1 MDIYHYV
8 NFSLQMMLASQSF
21 GEAVVRRFKVMML
34 NQLLF
39 NGDSMLCG
47 HRATTCIVFLLASLA
62 DKVLPN
68 L

>member
-1 MDIYHYV
+1 
-8 NFSLQMMLASQSF
+8 MMLASQSF
-21 GEAVVRRFKVMML
+21 GEAVVRRFKVMTL

-47 HRATTCIVFLLASLA
+47 NRATTCIVFLLASLA
-62 DKVLPN
+62 DEVLPN